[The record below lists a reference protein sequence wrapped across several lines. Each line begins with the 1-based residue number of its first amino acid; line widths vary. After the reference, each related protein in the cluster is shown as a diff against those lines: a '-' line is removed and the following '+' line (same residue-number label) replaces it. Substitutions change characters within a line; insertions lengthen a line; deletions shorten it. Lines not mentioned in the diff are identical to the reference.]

1 MSELTLFKSGAML
14 PDYLRS
20 EPDEMTKRLAGGS
33 AGKSI
38 STEGGVFRMIVGG
51 DEIAKNE
58 DRSMNVIFINAA
70 KDVARSYYA
79 STYVKGEASTPVC
92 ASGDGKVPDA
102 SIAEPQSSSCAT
114 CRQNIAG
121 SGQGDS
127 RACRFNQRFAVVL
140 ENDLAGNVYRLQLPA
155 TSIFGKPE
163 GDKMPMQA
171 YARFLSGHGV
181 PLSGIV
187 TEARFDTSVSV
198 PVLKF
203 RAVRPLTREELAVAR
218 EQGASDDAKQ
228 AVEFKLAPPKEAPA
242 LPLAFSKP
250 AAESAPAPAA
260 KAAAADADEPAPP
273 IKRTAKKAE
282 VVAPTKDVS
291 KVLDDWGSD
300 DE

>member
-58 DRSMNVIFINAA
+58 DRAMNMVFVNAA
-70 KDVARSYYA
+70 PDVSRAYYEGQ
-79 STYVKGEASTPVC
+79 YVKGEASGPVC
-92 ASGDGKVPDA
+92 ASGNGKTPDPA
-102 SIAEPQSSSCAT
+102 SVRPQSSSCAT
-114 CRQNIAG
+114 CPQNIAG
-121 SGQGDS
+121 SGQVGES

-140 ENDLAGNVYRLQLPA
+140 ENDIHGNVYRLQLPA
-155 TSIFGKPE
+155 TSLFGKAE

-187 TEARFDTSVSV
+187 TEARFDTSASV
-198 PVLKF
+198 AVLKF

-218 EQGASDDAKQ
+218 SQGASDDAAQ
-228 AVEFKLAPPKEAPA
+228 AIEFKLAAPKDQSVPA
-242 LPLAFSKP
+242 LPPAFAKP
-250 AAESAPAPAA
+250 AAEEAPSEA
-260 KAAAADADEPAPP
+260 APP
-273 IKRTAKKAE
+273 IKRTAKKPDP
-282 VVAPTKDVS
+282 VVAPTKDVAA
-291 KVLDDWGSD
+291 VLDEWGSD

>member
-20 EPDEMTKRLAGGS
+20 EPDEMTKRLAGGN

-58 DRSMNVIFINAA
+58 DRSMNMVFVNAA
-70 KDVARSYYA
+70 KDVSRSFFTG
-79 STYVKGEASTPVC
+79 TYVKGESSGPTC
-92 ASGDGKVPDA
+92 ASGDGKMPDP
-102 SIAEPQSSSCAT
+102 SIKNPQSKTCAT
-114 CRQNIAG
+114 CPQNVAG

-127 RACRFNQRFAVVL
+127 RACRFNQRFAVIL
-140 ENDLAGNVYRLQLPA
+140 EHDLSGNVYRLQLPA

-163 GDKMPMQA
+163 NDKMPMQA

-203 RAVRPLTREELAVAR
+203 RAVRPLSREELAIAR
-218 EQGASDDAKQ
+218 SQGASEDARQ
-228 AVEFKLAPPKEAPA
+228 AIEFKLAAPKEPSMPALPAAFAKPAVEEPEEAPA
-242 LPLAFSKP
+242 QPVKRASKKP
-250 AAESAPAPAA
+250 
-260 KAAAADADEPAPP
+260 EP
-273 IKRTAKKAE
+273 
-282 VVAPTKDVS
+282 VAPTKDVS
-291 KVLDDWGSD
+291 AVLDEWGSD

>member
-33 AGKSI
+33 ADKSI

-58 DRSMNVIFINAA
+58 DRAMNMVFVNAA
-70 KDVARSYYA
+70 KDVSRSFYTG
-79 STYVKGEASTPVC
+79 TYVKGEASRPVC
-92 ASGDGKVPDA
+92 ASGDGKTPDA
-102 SIAEPQSSSCAT
+102 SIENPQSKSCAT
-114 CRQNIAG
+114 CPQNVAG

-140 ENDLAGNVYRLQLPA
+140 EHDLGGNVYRLQLPA

-187 TEARFDTSVSV
+187 TEARFDTSASV
-198 PVLKF
+198 AVLKF

-218 EQGASDDAKQ
+218 SQGASEDARQ
-228 AVEFKLAPPKEAPA
+228 AIEFKLAPPKEQTAPA
-242 LPLAFSKP
+242 LPAAFAKP
-250 AAESAPAPAA
+250 AVEEPEEAPAPPVKRAS
-260 KAAAADADEPAPP
+260 KKPEP
-273 IKRTAKKAE
+273 
-282 VVAPTKDVS
+282 VAPTKDVS
-291 KVLDDWGSD
+291 AVLDEWGSD

>member
-58 DRSMNVIFINAA
+58 DRAMNMVFVAAA
-70 KDVARSYYA
+70 KDVSRSFYTG
-79 STYVKGEASTPVC
+79 TYVKGEASRPVC
-92 ASGDGKVPDA
+92 ASGDGKTPDP
-102 SIAEPQSSSCAT
+102 SIENPQSKSCAT
-114 CRQNIAG
+114 CPQNVAG

-127 RACRFNQRFAVVL
+127 RACRFNQRFAVIL
-140 ENDLAGNVYRLQLPA
+140 EHDLSGNVYRLQLPA

-187 TEARFDTSVSV
+187 TEARFDTSASV
-198 PVLKF
+198 AVLKF

-218 EQGASDDAKQ
+218 SQGASEDARQ
-228 AVEFKLAPPKEAPA
+228 AVEFKLAPPKEQTTPA
-242 LPLAFSKP
+242 LPPAFAKP
-250 AAESAPAPAA
+250 AVEEPG
-260 KAAAADADEPAPP
+260 DTPAPP
-273 IKRTAKKAE
+273 PVKRAAKKPE
-282 VVAPTKDVS
+282 PVVPTKDVS
-291 KVLDDWGSD
+291 AVLDEWGSD